1 MNGEGKG
8 KPWFNHGVEE
18 WLVKF
23 GMPVEEEEVL
33 KIKKSSWKKN
43 LKSRI
48 EEIVAEEMKQHQEN
62 MTKLRFTRNFKR
74 QEYVQT
80 CSMAKV
86 KKIMNLR
93 LNMTELKANFRG
105 KYDDNLC
112 PACGIEEETTE
123 HVISCP
129 EYQELTGHSLN
140 TTNCLEESMNSVKW
154 LEEACEVYERLVD
167 RNNKSIFSAYDL
179 LI

>member
-1 MNGEGKG
+1 MRLKDR
-8 KPWFNHGVEE
+8 VEIGATISF
-18 WLVKF
+18 LDL
-23 GMPVEEEEVL
+23 PL
-33 KIKKSSWKKN
+33 
-43 LKSRI
+43 
-48 EEIVAEEMKQHQEN
+48 
-62 MTKLRFTRNFKR
+62 KR

-105 KYDDNLC
+105 KYNDNLC

-154 LEEACEVYERLVD
+154 LEEACEVYERIEET
-167 RNNKSIFSAYDL
+167 RKWL
-179 LI
+179 L

>member
-1 MNGEGKG
+1 
-8 KPWFNHGVEE
+8 
-18 WLVKF
+18 
-23 GMPVEEEEVL
+23 
-33 KIKKSSWKKN
+33 
-43 LKSRI
+43 
-48 EEIVAEEMKQHQEN
+48 MKQHQEN
-62 MTKLRFTRNFKR
+62 MTKLRFTRKFKR

-105 KYDDNLC
+105 KYNDNLC

-154 LEEACEVYERLVD
+154 LEEACEVYERIEETRKWLLWLKKVKS
-167 RNNKSIFSAYDL
+167 RWKNKRYELNNISRKKIGTLCTVL
-179 LI
+179 LTVALGCS